1 MNGGTEQ
8 ASLPNQQLSQEH
20 SDGASSSKDSD
31 AKKLASGKIKMFL
44 GYKTSHVLWS

>member
-8 ASLPNQQLSQEH
+8 ASLPNQQQLLEEH

-31 AKKLASGKIKMFL
+31 AKKLASGKNVFGL
-44 GYKTSHVLWS
+44 